1 MDALDP
7 EIRASQWARNRVT
20 RVRGALLAEQGRFDE
35 ARAELEVAR
44 RIAEELGAGYV
55 LSALHGHFI
64 GPVELMAGNP
74 ERAIEFE
81 LKGYEWMTTTGFVGF
96 ANTVAA
102 HLARAMLELNR
113 LDEAERWAETVQEL
127 TTEADPAAT
136 GPALGVAARARAR
149 QGDFQEAER
158 LGREAVASFEGTDF
172 LDQIAD
178 AHADLADVLRLAGR
192 KAEAVEELRKALV
205 LYEQKGHLVGANL
218 MRERLVELEGATG

>member
-1 MDALDP
+1 
-7 EIRASQWARNRVT
+7 
-20 RVRGALLAEQGRFDE
+20 
-35 ARAELEVAR
+35 
-44 RIAEELGAGYV
+44 
-55 LSALHGHFI
+55 
-64 GPVELMAGNP
+64 MAGNP

-113 LDEAERWAETVQEL
+113 LDEAEQWAETVQEL

-149 QGDFQEAER
+149 RGDFQEAER
-158 LGREAVASFEGTDF
+158 LGREAVASFAGTDF

-192 KAEAVEELRKALV
+192 EAEEVEELRRALA

-218 MRERLVELEGATG
+218 MRERLRELEGAAG